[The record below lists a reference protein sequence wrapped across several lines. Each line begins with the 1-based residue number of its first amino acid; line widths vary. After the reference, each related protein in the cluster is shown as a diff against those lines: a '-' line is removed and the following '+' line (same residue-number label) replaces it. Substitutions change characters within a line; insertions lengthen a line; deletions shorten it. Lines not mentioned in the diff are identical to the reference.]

1 MPVAEETGTEAPRKD
16 KRDATTYLILFI
28 LAFLPYSNIFYN
40 QFVYDDG
47 FQVVDNPYAHSFKYL
62 PQIFKTTVWSFQ
74 GAQGISNYYR
84 PMMTLGYLLTY
95 QVAGLVPFGF
105 HLVNI
110 LLEAIAVWLVFA
122 ILRRFSG
129 DRVAFVAAGLFALH
143 PIHSEAV
150 DWIAAVTDLE
160 LAVFY
165 LGTFLLYVKLPEAKN
180 KGMAVAA
187 MCACFALA
195 LLSKEQ
201 AMTLPVLAMLFEY
214 FYRDD
219 RRTTTAA
226 EKISRYSALWIVAA
240 LYLAL
245 RFSIMGGLASVV
257 MRPKLSWYETGLS
270 AVALLGAYMGKLI
283 WPLHLSPFY
292 IFQASQHFTDTKVLL
307 GLAGIAF
314 CAILFA
320 SLSKRAYIVSF
331 ALAWFFLPLGPVLN
345 ARWMPAGVFGERYL
359 YLPSIGFCW
368 LVAWG
373 AVQIWSAGAPS
384 RPRFV
389 SQAVPALLCLLALAY
404 GVKTIS
410 RNKVWADNE
419 TLYRSVLQSQG
430 DLSMMRANLG
440 SIAFHEGNLDLAE
453 REWQDAIAS
462 SPTNYHA
469 LDSLALSRRL
479 EHRYPESLDY
489 SWRALRIR
497 PEDTFGHLNLAVTLS
512 EIGRNAEAEWQFRLA
527 TGLSPLSTNALNAY
541 GQFLLIQGRLEQ
553 ARAEFQ
559 RSAEADFNTDAYNEL
574 GDIFL
579 AAQDFPR
586 AEIAFRNV
594 LSRNAFDSHAHFG
607 LARALEF
614 TSRPGDA
621 LREYETGLAI
631 DPSNDTAK
639 AAANRLLPG
648 ATQ

>member
-1 MPVAEETGTEAPRKD
+1 MPHAEESGSETPRKAN
-16 KRDATTYLILFI
+16 RDILTFLILFV
-28 LAFLPYSNIFYN
+28 LVFLPYSNIFYN

-62 PQIFKTTVWSFQ
+62 PRIFTTTVWSFL

-95 QVAGLVPFGF
+95 QVAGLVPLCF

-122 ILRRFSG
+122 ILRRLSG

-165 LGTFLLYVKLPEAKN
+165 LGAFLLYVKLPEAKH
-180 KGMAVAA
+180 KSLSIAA
-187 MCACFALA
+187 MCTCFALA

-201 AMTLPVLAMLFEY
+201 AMTLPVLATLFEY

-219 RRTTTAA
+219 RRATTPK
-226 EKISRYSALWIVAA
+226 EKLSRYGALWIVAA

-245 RFSIMGGLASVV
+245 RFVIMGGLASVI
-257 MRPKLSWYETGLS
+257 MRPTLSWYETGLS

-283 WPLHLSPFY
+283 WPSRLSPFY
-292 IFQASQHFTDTKVLL
+292 VFQASQHFTDAKVLL
-307 GLAGIAF
+307 GLAGIAL

-320 SLSKRAYIVSF
+320 ALWKRSHIVSF
-331 ALAWFFLPLGPVLN
+331 APVWFFLPLGPVLN

-373 AVQIWSAGAPS
+373 AVQIWSAGRPS
-384 RPRFV
+384 VPRFV

-410 RNKVWADNE
+410 RNRVWSDDE
-419 TLYRSVLQSQG
+419 TLYRNVLETQG
-430 DLSMMRANLG
+430 DTSLMRANLG
-440 SIAFHEGNLDLAE
+440 SIAFHQGNVDLAE
-453 REWQDAIAS
+453 RDWQDALATA
-462 SPTNYHA
+462 PTNLHA
-469 LDSLALSRRL
+469 MDSLALVRRL
-479 EHRYPESLDY
+479 QHRYAESLDY
-489 SWRALRIR
+489 SQRALRIR
-497 PEDTFGHLNLAVTLS
+497 PDDSFGHINLAVTLS
-512 EIGRNAEAEWQFRLA
+512 ELGRAAEADWHFRLA
-527 TGLSPLSTNALNAY
+527 TTLSPLSTNAHNAY
-541 GQFLLIQGRLEQ
+541 GQFLLIQGRPEE

-559 RSAEADFNTDAYNEL
+559 RSADADFNIDAYNEL
-574 GDIFL
+574 GDLFL

-594 LSRNAFDSHAHFG
+594 LSRNAYDSHAHFG
-607 LARALEF
+607 LARVLEV
-614 TSRPGDA
+614 TSRPADA

-631 DPSNDTAK
+631 DPSNDAAK

-648 ATQ
+648 APQ